1 MKLTRIIPLLLSC
14 GALIVTATACEDML
28 DTTSNGYVFDDDH
41 NLDSANDSLYSA
53 MGILTQ
59 MQALGERYVML
70 GELRGDLAEVPA
82 TARVDYQNLS
92 LFEPVGEESPLLS
105 RRDYYSVINNCN
117 VALARMD
124 TTITE
129 HGSQVMLPE
138 YAAIRTMRD
147 WTMLQIA
154 LAYGEVSYM
163 DRPLLSVDDT
173 AREFATVSLDDLV
186 PRLIAD
192 LEPFAARNTPD
203 YGSVDGLQAAKF
215 FMSPALLLADLCLYD
230 GRYEQAARMYY
241 KVIDDAG
248 YTINIDHANTWTTSV
263 RAEAVKGHIETY
275 SNEAVVILPYASDAK
290 KYHPDMVNITYN
302 TKPGM
307 VPAEWW
313 VNDMNAATHFH
324 IDRLGITNISG
335 YLEGD
340 LRGMFTDR
348 EGNTISSAFGY
359 EPTNKVSTPLVMK
372 YLTNGTSYSSVS
384 NPGNPLLAET
394 SAVLTRSI
402 ALARNP
408 HLYLRYAEAVN
419 RAGKPTLAFAVLKYG
434 LRAEILDDETKV
446 DPAELADG
454 VEWTN
459 FADQKYNSN
468 YGTAMR
474 GRGLG
479 IGIEQ
484 TSYVIPE
491 GLDKDAVTEWVEE
504 RILEEMAAETAF
516 EGNRFFDLLRI
527 SRHRADHPVFMARQI
542 ARRFD
547 NPARIEAKLADIS
560 NVWVR

>member
-1 MKLTRIIPLLLSC
+1 
-14 GALIVTATACEDML
+14 
-28 DTTSNGYVFDDDH
+28 
-41 NLDSANDSLYSA
+41 
-53 MGILTQ
+53 
-59 MQALGERYVML
+59 
-70 GELRGDLAEVPA
+70 
-82 TARVDYQNLS
+82 
-92 LFEPVGEESPLLS
+92 
-105 RRDYYSVINNCN
+105 
-117 VALARMD
+117 
-124 TTITE
+124 
-129 HGSQVMLPE
+129 
-138 YAAIRTMRD
+138 
-147 WTMLQIA
+147 
-154 LAYGEVSYM
+154 
-163 DRPLLSVDDT
+163 
-173 AREFATVSLDDLV
+173 
-186 PRLIAD
+186 
-192 LEPFAARNTPD
+192 
-203 YGSVDGLQAAKF
+203 
-215 FMSPALLLADLCLYD
+215 
-230 GRYEQAARMYY
+230 
-241 KVIDDAG
+241 
-248 YTINIDHANTWTTSV
+248 
-263 RAEAVKGHIETY
+263 
-275 SNEAVVILPYASDAK
+275 
-290 KYHPDMVNITYN
+290 
-302 TKPGM
+302 
-307 VPAEWW
+307 
-313 VNDMNAATHFH
+313 
-324 IDRLGITNISG
+324 
-335 YLEGD
+335 
-340 LRGMFTDR
+340 
-348 EGNTISSAFGY
+348 
-359 EPTNKVSTPLVMK
+359 MK

-516 EGNRFFDLLRI
+516 EGNRCFDLLRI
-527 SRHRADHPVFMARQI
+527 SRHRADHPAFMARQI